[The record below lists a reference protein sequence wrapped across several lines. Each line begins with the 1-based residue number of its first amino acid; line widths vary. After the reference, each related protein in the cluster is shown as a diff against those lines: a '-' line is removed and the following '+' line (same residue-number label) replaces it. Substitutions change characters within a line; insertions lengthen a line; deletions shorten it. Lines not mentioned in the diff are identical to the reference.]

1 MQVKAALAWTGGEA
15 LYAVRH
21 PHVPRTWPGRVIGA
35 VVVLAVLA
43 GVGGFAW
50 HQLTKLPDDA
60 ALAVGDRVVTVA
72 QLDDRMQTLH
82 ALYGVQAPT
91 GDPAKLDRFRRD
103 AAKAVAV
110 SMVLEAQAAR
120 MGVGIA
126 DTKVRDT
133 LNQYITQ
140 QLGPGPTAHDEFVRV
155 LGNVGTSEDKVLAEI
170 RQQMSVSE
178 LFTKVTA
185 DVTTSD
191 DDLRAAFPQY
201 AAKLGAPEKRTLENI
216 VVTNQDQA
224 AQLVAQLG
232 TGVDFAQLAR
242 TSSIDNST
250 RDNGGRLGQLTAD
263 QLQGDYAKAA
273 FATPAG
279 QVYGPLQNQFG
290 WNVGKVVDVTPGV
303 PAQFDQVKDKL
314 RQLVDFDRRLT
325 AWGDW
330 LTASLKDGDVRYADD
345 YLPADPD
352 SAPTGADPGV
362 PASGPGA
369 PAPAAN
375 PAPGA
380 VLPGTGR

>member
-1 MQVKAALAWTGGEA
+1 
-15 LYAVRH
+15 
-21 PHVPRTWPGRVIGA
+21 
-35 VVVLAVLA
+35 
-43 GVGGFAW
+43 
-50 HQLTKLPDDA
+50 
-60 ALAVGDRVVTVA
+60 
-72 QLDDRMQTLH
+72 
-82 ALYGVQAPT
+82 
-91 GDPAKLDRFRRD
+91 
-103 AAKAVAV
+103 
-110 SMVLEAQAAR
+110 MVLEAQAAR

-369 PAPAAN
+369 PAPAAK

-380 VLPGTGR
+380 VLPGTGG